1 MNLMNNAVIQ
11 TPAPV
16 NEPVMNYAPGSPEK
30 QALKAALQEM
40 ASRQVEI
47 PIVIGGK
54 EIRTGNLGKIVMPH
68 DHQHVLGTYHKAGP
82 EEVQLA
88 IDTAVAA
95 QAEWENFRWEERA
108 AIFLKVAELLAVKYR
123 AKMNACSMLN
133 GGKTAF
139 QAEIDRPLIF
149 DSQTGR
155 MDPKGTR
162 WYGFGSWKT
171 SS

>member
-54 EIRTGNLGKIVMPH
+54 EIRTGNLGK
-68 DHQHVLGTYHKAGP
+68 
-82 EEVQLA
+82 
-88 IDTAVAA
+88 
-95 QAEWENFRWEERA
+95 
-108 AIFLKVAELLAVKYR
+108 
-123 AKMNACSMLN
+123 
-133 GGKTAF
+133 
-139 QAEIDRPLIF
+139 
-149 DSQTGR
+149 GR
-155 MDPKGTR
+155 HAP
-162 WYGFGSWKT
+162 
-171 SS
+171 